1 MVQAVDGKTLAAMLI
16 HASASLDAEK
26 QKINELNVFPV
37 PDGDTG
43 TNMSLTIGTA
53 ATELRQKNPATVGQ
67 ATALC
72 ASAMLRGARGNS
84 GVILSLI
91 FRGFSRAMKDKD
103 TMDGIDLADAINAGV
118 IAAYRAV
125 MKPAEGTLLTVSRL
139 AGDRAGRAAEENTAF
154 EYVLA
159 SAIDRAREAL
169 ADTIHQNPVLKKA
182 GVVDA
187 GGMGFVVVLQ
197 AMLDEL
203 QGIPAPQSGQEE
215 AKPQEKADFGA
226 LAEEELT
233 FTYDTV
239 FIVRRTPQG
248 KPLEEYRAWLETIGD
263 SLVIGEGDE
272 EFKVHVHTDDPGLA
286 LTKAQEYGTLEL
298 AKIENMRTQRDELA
312 AGKQAQSTD
321 DLEAVE
327 AELEAMEA
335 GETPSAPPEKKYGF
349 VAVAAGEG
357 LAKVFYDLG
366 ADGVISGG
374 QTMNPSTEDILKE
387 IRKTPAEIV
396 YVLPNNKNIIMAAQQ
411 CVDLVE
417 DKQVIVLQAKTV
429 PQGISAMIAVD
440 PDGEAADNTAA
451 MEAAMAGVTTMEI
464 TYAARD
470 SEFDG
475 TAIHAGDYLLLVDN
489 QLFGTEK
496 NLDAALDRLAQESAQ
511 RGGEFISI
519 FYGEGVQAG
528 EAEGA
533 QAKFEAA
540 CPEAE
545 ITTLEGGQPVYHY
558 LISVE

>member
-1 MVQAVDGKTLAAMLI
+1 MVQSVDGKTLAGMLV
-16 HASASLDAEK
+16 HAAASLNAEK
-26 QKINELNVFPV
+26 QRINELNVFPV

-43 TNMSLTIGTA
+43 TNMSLTIGA
-53 ATELRQKNPATVGQ
+53 AAEELRKKAPATVEQ
-67 ATALC
+67 TTAIC

-91 FRGFSRAMKDKD
+91 FRGFSKAVKDKE
-103 TMDGIDLADAINAGV
+103 TMDGIDLADALNAGV
-118 IAAYRAV
+118 IAAYKAV
-125 MKPAEGTLLTVSRL
+125 MKPAEGTVLTVSRL

-154 EYVLA
+154 EYVLE

-169 ADTIHQNPVLKKA
+169 ADTVNQNPVLKKA

-187 GGMGFVVVLQ
+187 GGMGFVLILQ
-197 AMLDEL
+197 GMLDEL
-203 QGIPAPQSGQEE
+203 RGIAAPDQQEAE
-215 AKPQEKADFGA
+215 TPVQEKADFSA
-226 LAEEELT
+226 MAEEELT

-239 FIVRRTPQG
+239 FIVRRTSQ
-248 KPLEEYRAWLETIGD
+248 KPLAEFRAWLESIGD

-298 AKIENMRTQRDELA
+298 AKIENMRTQRDQLA
-312 AGKQAQSTD
+312 AGGQAQSTD
-321 DLEAVE
+321 DLDAVE
-327 AELEAMEA
+327 AELESMEEEHKA
-335 GETPSAPPEKKYGF
+335 PEKKYGF

-357 LAKVFYDLG
+357 LAKVFFDLG

-374 QTMNPSTEDILKE
+374 QTMNPSTEDILKQ
-387 IRKTPAEIV
+387 IQRTPAEIV
-396 YVLPNNKNIIMAAQQ
+396 YVLPNNKNIILAAQQ

-417 DKQVIVLQAKTV
+417 DKKVIVLQAKTV
-429 PQGISAMIAVD
+429 PQGISAMIAMN
-440 PDGEAADNTAA
+440 PDGEEEENTAA
-451 MEAAMAGVTTMEI
+451 MEEAMAQVSTMEI

-475 TAIHAGDYLLLVDN
+475 AAIHAGDYLLLVNN

-496 NLDAALDRLAQESAQ
+496 DLTAALKKLAQESQ
-511 RGGEFISI
+511 KRGGEFISI
-519 FYGEGVQAG
+519 FYGEGVQEQ
-528 EAEGA
+528 EAQ
-533 QAKFEAA
+533 QALGLFQAA

-545 ITTLEGGQPVYHY
+545 ITVLDGGQPVYHY